1 MDADIRRLEATLAAS
16 PDDLDVRQRLLSGYL
31 RSGIL
36 RQNDIADLAALGD
49 AGAESL
55 LGRKADLQS
64 RSKRFYLRCA
74 WVVTKIVLERFQF
87 PNEVLKDLAREDEE
101 LADRIIHSIEIF
113 SMLMEDY
120 LSGHATV
127 KTEVPYRYFRKSSGV
142 SLGNFR
148 ILLRDL
154 RDSFQRT
161 ATFYSRGEPDPR
173 SLHNIL
179 EMLRLIAEAIKGNVK
194 RDTDSV
200 LKGAADVINL
210 LRGTPFTSMAS
221 ADRDDVNRLLWQE
234 LVDQGAIQ
242 SIPQPI
248 INQSWARHDY
258 ETYLALASRQLLRTY
273 RNQIINHWL
282 PNYTP

>member
-1 MDADIRRLEATLAAS
+1 MDADIRRLETALAAT
-16 PDDLDVRQRLLSGYL
+16 PDDLDIRQRLLSGYL
-31 RSGIL
+31 RSGLL

-49 AGAESL
+49 AGAEGL
-55 LGRKADLQS
+55 LGRKVDLQS

-74 WVVTKIVLERFQF
+74 WVVTKIVLERFQP
-87 PNEVLKDLAREDEE
+87 PNEVLKALAKEDKE
-101 LADRIIHSIEIF
+101 LADRIIHSVEVL
-113 SMLMEDY
+113 SGLMEDY
-120 LSGHATV
+120 LSGHATA
-127 KTEVPYRYFRKSSGV
+127 KTERPYKYFRKDSGV

-161 ATFYSRGEPDPR
+161 ATYHSNTNPDPR
-173 SLHNIL
+173 CFYDIL
-179 EMLRLIAEAIKGNVK
+179 EMTRLITEAIKGNVK

-210 LRGTPFTSMAS
+210 LRGTPFTGMAS

-242 SIPQPI
+242 TIPQPI
-248 INQSWARHDY
+248 INQGWARHDY
-258 ETYLALASRQLLRTY
+258 ETYLTLASRQLLRTY
-273 RNQIINHWL
+273 RSQIINHWL